1 MSSENIIGIVEL
13 GNINIKCL
21 IFKTD
26 NNKSEILSKAITPSD
41 GFHNDVVVNLAK
53 ASNAVRVCISRAE
66 KKANISLKKVSVLF
80 EQPEFLCTKFSKNI
94 KIDGSQIQKDDIEF
108 LLKEGKRQLILN
120 DRKQS
125 LIHIFN
131 YNYTVDG
138 KDFHEEPI
146 GVYTD
151 SLSHEITFITAP
163 KNNLKNINKVFND
176 CDIEIER
183 LISQTFAL
191 GVKIL
196 NNKELEFG
204 STVINLESE
213 KTSIGLFKNF
223 ALIHSA
229 TFPIGI
235 NHIIKDIAQVCSLN
249 LDESQAVVND
259 IDFTFVNNKKLFD
272 QNDYLNNS
280 YFIKSRFRKISKS
293 LIYNVIKARLDEICD
308 KLQNQ
313 LIVPG
318 FNHTSG
324 ISFLLAGHGSDLLN
338 IDIFFVNILG
348 PNVKKMDKNNFENE
362 VGLEKNLA
370 TCFGAFKII
379 KEGWETEAIPKKNI
393 KSIEKISFFER
404 FFKIH

>member
-1 MSSENIIGIVEL
+1 MSSENVIGIVEL

-26 NNKSEILSKAITPSD
+26 NNKFEILSAAITPSS
-41 GFHNDVVVNLAK
+41 GFHNDAVINLAK
-53 ASNAVRVCISRAE
+53 ASDSIRVCINNAE
-66 KKANISLKKVSVLF
+66 KKANVFLKKISVIF

-108 LLKEGKRQLILN
+108 LLKEAKRQLILN

-131 YNYTVDG
+131 HNYIVDG
-138 KDFHEEPI
+138 KEFREEPI
-146 GVYTD
+146 GVYAD
-151 SLSHEITFITAP
+151 VLSHEITFITAP
-163 KNNLKNINKVFND
+163 TNNLKNINKVFID

-183 LISQTFAL
+183 LISRTFAL
-191 GVKIL
+191 GVEAL
-196 NNKELEFG
+196 NSKELEFG
-204 STVINLESE
+204 SSIINLDIE

-249 LDESQAVVND
+249 IDESQAILND
-259 IDFTFVNNKKLFD
+259 IDFSFVNNKKIFD
-272 QNDYLNNS
+272 ENDYLKKS
-280 YFIKSRFRKISKS
+280 YFINSSFRKISKS
-293 LIYNVIKARLDEICD
+293 LIDNIIKARLDEICE
-308 KLQNQ
+308 KLKKQ

-324 ISFLLAGHGSDLLN
+324 ASFLLVGDGSDFLN
-338 IDIFFVNILG
+338 IDNFFNNILG
-348 PNVKKMDKNNFENE
+348 PHVKIMQKNNFNNE
-362 VGLEKNLA
+362 TGMEKNLNS
-370 TCFGAFKII
+370 CFGGIKII
-379 KEGWETEAIPKKNI
+379 KEGWETEAIPKKNVNNA
-393 KSIEKISFFER
+393 EKISFFER
-404 FFKIH
+404 FFKL

>member
-1 MSSENIIGIVEL
+1 MSSENVIGIVEL

-26 NNKSEILSKAITPSD
+26 NNESKVLSEAIIPSD
-41 GFHNDVVVNLAK
+41 GFHNDSVVNLAK
-53 ASNAVRVCISRAE
+53 ASNSIRVCISHAE
-66 KKANISLKKVSVLF
+66 KKANISLKKISVLF
-80 EQPEFLCTKFSKNI
+80 EQPEFLCTKFSKRI

-120 DRKQS
+120 DIKQS

-131 YNYTVDG
+131 YNYIVDG
-138 KDFHEEPI
+138 KEFHEEPI
-146 GVYTD
+146 GVYAD

-163 KNNLKNINKVFND
+163 KNSLKNINKAFID

-183 LISQTFAL
+183 LISRTFAL
-191 GVKIL
+191 GVETL

-204 STVINLESE
+204 SSIINLEVE

-223 ALIHSA
+223 ALAHSA

-235 NHIIKDIAQVCSLN
+235 NHIAKDISQVCSLN
-249 LDESQAVVND
+249 LDESQAIVND
-259 IDFTFVNNKKLFD
+259 IDFSFTNNQKIFD
-272 QNDYLNNS
+272 KNDYLKNS
-280 YFIKSRFRKISKS
+280 YFIKSSFRKISKS
-293 LIYNVIKARLDEICD
+293 LIYNIIKARLDEICD
-308 KLQNQ
+308 KLKKQ

-318 FNHTSG
+318 FKYISG
-324 ISFLLAGHGSDLLN
+324 VSFLLAGDGSDLLN
-338 IDIFFVNILG
+338 IDNFFVKLFG
-348 PNVKKMDKNNFENE
+348 PNVKKIEKNNFKSE

-370 TCFGAFKII
+370 SCFGAYKII
-379 KEGWETEAIPKKNI
+379 KEGWETEAIPKKNVEN
-393 KSIEKISFFER
+393 IEKISFFER